1 MNRFK
6 EYLTVPFGVVE
17 AEADEEAVLSIR
29 LLRKGEAPEEGCESN
44 LYTGLCLQ
52 QLKEFFAGDRK
63 AFSFPYRLTGTD
75 FQNGVWE
82 EIAKIPYGE
91 TISCKELAERA
102 GSSQNIAAVS
112 EAAAANRLLFCIPV
126 HRISDSA
133 LLPGFDGKLMAE
145 LQELEKSRQFLQ
157 NIIITKNSCG
167 AAWAAATNHRQ
178 ISL

>member
-6 EYLTVPFGVVE
+6 EYLTVPFGFVE

-82 EIAKIPYGE
+82 EIAKIPQGAGGARRKLAKYRSGFRGSGCQSPAVLH
-91 TISCKELAERA
+91 SCPP
-102 GSSQNIAAVS
+102 N
-112 EAAAANRLLFCIPV
+112 F
-126 HRISDSA
+126 
-133 LLPGFDGKLMAE
+133 
-145 LQELEKSRQFLQ
+145 RQ
-157 NIIITKNSCG
+157 
-167 AAWAAATNHRQ
+167 R
-178 ISL
+178 SLTRF